1 MSHARSNFIVFTKSP
16 LFRMLQSSKYVR
28 KEFFTE
34 QFTFIHLLP
43 KSSSTSREATLELEL
58 LLVLRL
64 YCAVFLSIV
73 TCEAA
78 AGWTSVCLL
87 PETLHP
93 VTSTTQ
99 PVLPTFYR
107 VTFHCTAQLTNSF
120 FTLLQFGSSYACFTD
135 LKIC

>member
-73 TCEAA
+73 TCAAA
-78 AGWTSVCLL
+78 AGLTSVCLL
-87 PETLHP
+87 TETLQHP
-93 VTSTTQ
+93 W

-107 VTFHCTAQLTNSF
+107 VTFHCTAQLTNLF
-120 FTLLQFGSSYACFTD
+120 FTLLQFHRVI
-135 LKIC
+135 ICLFYRP